1 MKKAA
6 LVILAVAG
14 VIFALVI
21 VAALASPS
29 TPAAPAAVPAAGTTT
44 PATTPPTQP
53 PKAPAP
59 APATFSPISFSGVGD
74 KTTAPFTVP
83 TSEFIIEWEWSAP
96 DPSYGMMAFF
106 VYPRGETAMYLESVN
121 CDAQTGSTYS
131 YSGPGE
137 MYLMVLAANLS
148 SWTITVRPA

>member
-1 MKKAA
+1 MKKVAF
-6 LVILAVAG
+6 VILAVVG

-29 TPAAPAAVPAAGTTT
+29 TPAAPAAPAASGPTT
-44 PATTPPTQP
+44 PATTPPATP
-53 PKAPAP
+53 PKAP

-74 KTTAPFTVP
+74 KTTAPFNVP
-83 TSEFIIEWEWSAP
+83 TSEFVIEWEWSAP
-96 DPSYGMMAFF
+96 DPSYAMLSFF
-106 VYPRGETAMYLESVN
+106 LYPRGETAAYLEMID
-121 CDAQTGSTYS
+121 CDASPGSTYS
-131 YSGPGE
+131 YAGPGE